1 MPDALRR
8 ADLAGLDPQAL
19 RRVFRDGGYRGHTA
33 GLAPGRLQCNLAI
46 MPLAEARAFEEFC
59 ALNPVPCPLAGQS
72 AAGDPGFP
80 ALGRDIDLRRD
91 VPLYHVYRDGALV
104 DRPHDISDLW
114 RDDMVGFAIG
124 CSFTMEAA
132 LLKAGFP
139 MRHIERDVTVPMYRS
154 TIETTPAGP
163 FGGAVV
169 VSMRPVHRDR
179 IDEVRDLTARF
190 PMAHGA
196 PLHVGDPAA
205 IGIDLDRPDW
215 GSAVPVG
222 RDELPVFW
230 ACGVTPQV
238 AMMRARL
245 PLCISHA
252 PGAMLITDRD
262 DGTGTGSGTGH
273 DDDNE

>member
-1 MPDALRR
+1 MPIMTTHSELRELAPRALRAAFR
-8 ADLAGLDPQAL
+8 AGRYA
-19 RRVFRDGGYRGHTA
+19 GHTA

-46 MPLAEARAFEEFC
+46 MPAAQAEAFAEFC
-59 ALNPVPCPLAGQS
+59 ALNPVPCPLAGRT
-72 AAGDPGFP
+72 APGDP
-80 ALGRDIDLRRD
+80 ALPDLGHDIDLRRD
-91 VPLYHVYRDGALV
+91 LPLYHVYRDGALA
-104 DRPHDISDLW
+104 DRPRDIAALW

-124 CSFTMEAA
+124 CSFTMESA
-132 LLKAGFP
+132 LMRAGFP

-154 TIETTPAGP
+154 SLETRPAGP

-179 IDEVRDLTARF
+179 IDEVRELSARY

-205 IGIDLDRPDW
+205 IGIDVERPDW
-215 GSAVPVG
+215 GSAVPIG
-222 RDELPVFW
+222 PDELPVFW

-238 AMMRARL
+238 AMMGAQL

-252 PGAMLITDRD
+252 PGAMLITDLD
-262 DGTGTGSGTGH
+262 DGTRA
-273 DDDNE
+273 DDEPTDRQDR